1 MSYADRFS
9 QTHRTT
15 FQDQARLAAQNFGS
29 KLRATVM
36 EQACTGEQ
44 SAPVLYYDKVEATE
58 REGRGATIADNPAKR
73 RRRWLKFRPSL
84 TSGEL
89 IDSNDKFQG
98 MMDFQSPL
106 MQAHTAAIRRGIDRR
121 RIIEG
126 LFGDAYEGDLGGTV
140 IPFAAGTQ
148 TIAANV
154 QEGVGVATVG
164 LNLAKLRASR
174 KKFAAAEH
182 DLDMQDIF
190 CLVTAEQIDDLGEE
204 LKLTTQ
210 EYRADAGPQFSR
222 DGKLMKVWNHTFIEY
237 QGLPTKV
244 VGADTIQRVPA
255 YLKSGVMLGVW
266 QEVAF
271 KTNTQPQMYDEL
283 YMWCEANMDCRRLD
297 ETAVVEIEC
306 KIG

>member
-1 MSYADRFS
+1 MSYAEKFT
-9 QTHRTT
+9 QTHRTI
-15 FQDQARLAAQNFGS
+15 FQDQGRLAAQDLGS

-36 EQACTGEQ
+36 EQPCTGEQ

-58 REGRGATIADNPAKR
+58 REGRGATIADNPANR
-73 RRRWLKFRPSL
+73 RRRWLKYRPSL

-98 MMDFQSPL
+98 MQDFQSPL
-106 MQAHTAAIRRGIDRR
+106 MQAHMSAIRRGIDRR
-121 RIIEG
+121 RILEG

-140 IPFAAGTQ
+140 VPFATATQ
-148 TIAANV
+148 TIASTV
-154 QEGVGVATVG
+154 QEGAGVNPVG

-182 DLDMQDIF
+182 DLDMEDIF

-210 EYRADAGPQFSR
+210 EYRAEAGPQFSR
-222 DGKLMKVWNHTFIEY
+222 DGKLMKVWNHVFIEY
-237 QGLPTKV
+237 QGLFTKTA
-244 VGADTIQRVPA
+244 GADTIQRVPA
-255 YLKSGVMLGVW
+255 YMKSGVMLGVW
-266 QEVAF
+266 QDVTW

-283 YMWCEANMDCRRLD
+283 YMWAEANMDCRRLD
-297 ETAVVEIEC
+297 ETKVVEIEC